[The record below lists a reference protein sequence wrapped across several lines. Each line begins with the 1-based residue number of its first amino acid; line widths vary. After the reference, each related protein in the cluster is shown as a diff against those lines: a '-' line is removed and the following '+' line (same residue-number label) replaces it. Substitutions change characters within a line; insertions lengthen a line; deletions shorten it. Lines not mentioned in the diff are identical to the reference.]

1 MLATAQSGADFQ
13 TLNEDVKT
21 TLRGVLA
28 ICVSRV
34 EANRATLLSG
44 GGISRHAP
52 QHAGGR

>member
-28 ICVSRV
+28 SASVESRLI
-34 EANRATLLSG
+34 ELRSSPAAEFRAMPRNTL
-44 GGISRHAP
+44 
-52 QHAGGR
+52 GGR